1 MQKKDFNKDTTTI
14 YIVGIIGLIATVFL
28 YVTYF
33 APEWKSYQNEFIRY
47 VQAELGSERA
57 AAIETGI
64 RQVHINELQRTD
76 RCITC
81 HMGYNWADLQ
91 RAPHPFRAHP
101 PEILEI
107 HPVDEY
113 GCSICHGGQGYA
125 LNIEDAHGLI
135 EHWDEPKL
143 GKEIESLYRLT
154 DRNVLMQKNC
164 NICHRYDEHTPG
176 AEYINIGKQI
186 IKDKNCRACHHIN
199 GRGGIIGPDLT
210 TAGDKQAAQV
220 DYSRLVGRESLFNW
234 HLLHYRDPRM
244 ITPETVMP
252 SFGFTPNEIVALTL
266 LTLSWK
272 DITLPPQYY
281 PQAVQALA
289 DFATPEELER
299 ERAMR
304 EGEGAFFVDHGC
316 FVCHSVSSFGVEAAA
331 EIGPDLARARDNI
344 RRRLGVTIDQF
355 IQEPV
360 GTMALVF
367 GSQAILTEDEKIQ
380 VTQLLHLANDKLIEL
395 QRVSREGE

>member
-1 MQKKDFNKDTTTI
+1 MEKKYFNKDTTII
-14 YIVGIIGLIATVFL
+14 YIIGFIGLIATVFL
-28 YVTYF
+28 YVAYF
-33 APEWKSYQNEFIRY
+33 TPEWKSYQNEFVRY
-47 VQAELGSERA
+47 VQAELGTERA

-64 RQVHINELQRTD
+64 RQIHIKELQRTD

-81 HMGYNWADLQ
+81 HMGYNWADLE

-101 PEILEI
+101 REIIEI

-113 GCSICHGGQGYA
+113 GCTICHGGQGYA
-125 LNIEDAHGLI
+125 LSKEDAHGLI

-143 GKEIESLYRLT
+143 GREIESRYRLS
-154 DRNVLMQKNC
+154 DRNVLMQLNC
-164 NICHRYDEHTPG
+164 NICHRYDDYTPG

-186 IKDKNCRACHHIN
+186 VRDKNCRACHHIN

-210 TAGDKQAAQV
+210 NAGEKQAGQV
-220 DYSRLVGRESLFNW
+220 DYARLVGRYSLFNW

-252 SFGFTPNEIVALTL
+252 SFGLSPKEIAALTL

-272 DITLPPQYY
+272 DVTLPPQYY
-281 PQAVQALA
+281 PQASQVLA
-289 DFATPEELER
+289 DIPTEEELER

-316 FVCHSVSSFGVEAAA
+316 FVCHSVSTFGVESAA
-331 EIGPDLARARDNI
+331 EIGPDLARARANI
-344 RRRLGVTIDQF
+344 RRRLGISVDQF
-355 IQEPV
+355 IHEPV
-360 GTMALVF
+360 GTMVAVF
-367 GSQAILTEDEKIQ
+367 GSQAPLTEEEKERVIE
-380 VTQLLHLANDKLIEL
+380 LLHLANDKLIEL
-395 QRVSREGE
+395 QRTAGETP